1 MKRALFIWAF
11 AILSF
16 PMSAQ
21 FGGLDVEGFIRNP
34 NSNGYYRQQKKEI
47 GNTIRSEVEAQA
59 RAKRQSS
66 QSTHTNQAV
75 QSYNNRISIEGQQR
89 MEYYNNPDNY
99 INREITNRKPSL
111 NSASTQSDPLNRSN
125 SNNHGDLRTEP
136 VHSEALT
143 SKSLQMLREA
153 NREQF
158 SSGDRKTAIDPNVKV
173 PLFDAPSLGV
183 PLFDAPNLDEK
194 TIAPSVDQSQTPV
207 EEMAMETVYEELTPE
222 QKSMYD
228 KMKKEIIERKELAEY
243 RAEIAGINAGLDKA
257 DRVFTLESFNASNFR
272 EELKA
277 IEKELLQLDELAR
290 EAVRN
295 NRNK

>member
-1 MKRALFIWAF
+1 MRRIIVVIAF
-11 AILSF
+11 MLLSSVVF
-16 PMSAQ
+16 AQ
-21 FGGLDVEGFIRNP
+21 FDP
-34 NSNGYYRQQKKEI
+34 NSSLGQQQNEI
-47 GNTIRSEVEAQA
+47 ANTIKAEVEAQA
-59 RAKRQSS
+59 RKQQTQAQQSQTLMNRNQTQTTRQ
-66 QSTHTNQAV
+66 QV
-75 QSYNNRISIEGQQR
+75 IESYNNRISNEGQQR

-207 EEMAMETVYEELTPE
+207 EEMAMEAVYEELTPE